1 MVYTSTFRRIREKK
15 TNYRKREKLLVGKKD
30 FVTVNVSDQ
39 NVSAQL
45 IRPDLLGDKVMA
57 SVHSNELLSYG
68 WKGSRKNI
76 PSCYLVGL
84 LLGKKCLQKKI
95 SSAILYIGKRHF
107 TTKIAACLKG
117 LAEAGLEM
125 PFSEDV
131 LPSDDRIQG
140 NHIADY
146 AKKLKEN
153 DDLYKSRFSSNLGSG
168 LEPEKY
174 PNHFSEVKDR
184 IVNDKSEK
192 KSDKS
197 VKSEKSDKSVKS
209 EKSDKSVK
217 SEKSDK
223 SPKTTKTK
231 AAKNKGESK

>member
-1 MVYTSTFRRIREKK
+1 MVYTSTFRRIRERK
-15 TNYRKREKLLVGKKD
+15 TNYRKREKLLIGKKD

-45 IRPDLLGDKVMA
+45 IRPNLLGDKVMA

-95 SSAILYIGKRHF
+95 TRAILYIGKRHF

-117 LAEAGLEM
+117 LSEAGLNM
-125 PFSEDV
+125 PFSDNII
-131 LPSDDRIQG
+131 PSEQRIQG
-140 NHIADY
+140 NHIAEY
-146 AKKLKEN
+146 AKKLKAN
-153 DDLYKSRFSSNLGSG
+153 DELYKSRFSSNIGLG

-174 PNHFSEVKDR
+174 PSHFSEVKDR
-184 IVNDKSEK
+184 IVNEKSEK
-192 KSDKS
+192 ESHKRTKVVSKS
-197 VKSEKSDKSVKS
+197 
-209 EKSDKSVK
+209 
-217 SEKSDK
+217 K
-223 SPKTTKTK
+223 SPKK
-231 AAKNKGESK
+231 KGDSK

>member
-1 MVYTSTFRRIREKK
+1 MVYTSTFRRIRERK
-15 TNYRKREKLLVGKKD
+15 TNYRKREKLLIGKKD

-45 IRPDLLGDKVMA
+45 IRPELLGDKVMA

-84 LLGKKCLQKKI
+84 LLGKKCIQKKI
-95 SSAILYIGKRHF
+95 TRAILYIGKRHF

-117 LAEAGLEM
+117 MSEAGLEM
-125 PFSEDV
+125 PFSEEI
-131 LPSDDRIQG
+131 LPTEERIQG
-140 NHIADY
+140 NHIAEY
-146 AKKLKEN
+146 AKKIKSN

-184 IVNDKSEK
+184 IVNDKSEN
-192 KSDKS
+192 KSDKI
-197 VKSEKSDKSVKS
+197 
-209 EKSDKSVK
+209 
-217 SEKSDK
+217 
-223 SPKTTKTK
+223 PKTPKTAK
-231 AAKNKGESK
+231 AKDSKKKGESK

>member
-1 MVYTSTFRRIREKK
+1 MVYTSTFRRIREGK
-15 TNYRKREKLLVGKKD
+15 TNYRKREKLLIGKQD
-30 FVTVNVSDQ
+30 FVTVNVSDE

-68 WKGSRKNI
+68 WKGSRKNV

-95 SSAILYIGKRHF
+95 TRAILYIGKRHF

-117 LAEAGLEM
+117 LSEAGLEM
-125 PFSEDV
+125 PFSENII
-131 LPSDDRIQG
+131 PSEQRIQG
-140 NHIADY
+140 NHIAEY

-153 DDLYKSRFSSNLGSG
+153 EELYKSRFSSNLGSG

-174 PNHFSEVKDR
+174 PSHFSEVKDR
-184 IVNDKSEK
+184 IVNEKSEK
-192 KSDKS
+192 DSPKRTKAVSKS
-197 VKSEKSDKSVKS
+197 
-209 EKSDKSVK
+209 
-217 SEKSDK
+217 K
-223 SPKTTKTK
+223 SPKK
-231 AAKNKGESK
+231 KGDSK

>member
-1 MVYTSTFRRIREKK
+1 MGGFRFMVYTSTFRRIRERK
-15 TNYRKREKLLVGKKD
+15 TNYRKREKLLIGKKD

-45 IRPDLLGDKVMA
+45 IRPELLGDKVMA

-84 LLGKKCLQKKI
+84 LLGKKCIQKKI
-95 SSAILYIGKRHF
+95 TRAILYIGKRHF

-117 LAEAGLEM
+117 MSEAGLEM
-125 PFSEDV
+125 PFSEEI
-131 LPSDDRIQG
+131 LPTEERIQG
-140 NHIADY
+140 NHIAEY
-146 AKKLKEN
+146 AKKIKSN

-184 IVNDKSEK
+184 IVNDKSEN
-192 KSDKS
+192 KSDKI
-197 VKSEKSDKSVKS
+197 
-209 EKSDKSVK
+209 
-217 SEKSDK
+217 
-223 SPKTTKTK
+223 PKTPKTAK
-231 AAKNKGESK
+231 AKASKKKGESK

>member
-1 MVYTSTFRRIREKK
+1 MVYTSTFRRIRERK

-39 NVSAQL
+39 NISAQL
-45 IRPDLLGDKVMA
+45 IRPELLGDKVMA

-117 LAEAGLEM
+117 LSEAGLEL
-125 PFSEDV
+125 PFSESI
-131 LPSDDRIQG
+131 LPSEDRIQG

-146 AKKLKEN
+146 AKKLKAN
-153 DDLYKSRFSSNLGSG
+153 DDVYKSRFSSNLGSG

-174 PNHFSEVKDR
+174 PSHFSEVKDK
-184 IVNDKSEK
+184 IVHDKAEKEKESE
-192 KSDKS
+192 
-197 VKSEKSDKSVKS
+197 
-209 EKSDKSVK
+209 
-217 SEKSDK
+217 
-223 SPKTTKTK
+223 KTTKTTTK
-231 AAKNKGESK
+231 SKSKSKLYKKKGDSK

>member
-1 MVYTSTFRRIREKK
+1 MVDFRFMVYTSTFRRIRERK
-15 TNYRKREKLLVGKKD
+15 TNYRKREKLLIGKKD

-45 IRPDLLGDKVMA
+45 IRPDLLGDTVMA

-84 LLGKKCLQKKI
+84 LLGKKCIQKKI
-95 SSAILYIGKRHF
+95 TRAILYIGKRHF

-117 LAEAGLEM
+117 MSEAGLEM
-125 PFSEDV
+125 PFSEEI
-131 LPSDDRIQG
+131 LPTEERIQG
-140 NHIADY
+140 NHIAEY
-146 AKKLKEN
+146 AKKIKSN

-192 KSDKS
+192 MSDKM
-197 VKSEKSDKSVKS
+197 
-209 EKSDKSVK
+209 
-217 SEKSDK
+217 
-223 SPKTTKTK
+223 PKTPKSAKAKTSK
-231 AAKNKGESK
+231 KKGESK

>member
-1 MVYTSTFRRIREKK
+1 MVYTSTFRRIRERK

-39 NVSAQL
+39 NISAQL

-117 LAEAGLEM
+117 LSEAGLEL
-125 PFSEDV
+125 PFTENI

-140 NHIADY
+140 THIADY
-146 AKKLKEN
+146 AKKLKAN
-153 DDLYKSRFSSNLGSG
+153 DDVYKSRFSSNLGSG

-174 PNHFSEVKDR
+174 PSHFSEVKDK
-184 IVNDKSEK
+184 IVNDKVEKGKESEK
-192 KSDKS
+192 T
-197 VKSEKSDKSVKS
+197 
-209 EKSDKSVK
+209 
-217 SEKSDK
+217 
-223 SPKTTKTK
+223 PKTT
-231 AAKNKGESK
+231 AKSKPKSKLSKKKGDSK

>member
-1 MVYTSTFRRIREKK
+1 MVYTSTFRRIRERK

-30 FVTVNVSDQ
+30 FVTVNISDQ
-39 NVSAQL
+39 NISAQL

-117 LAEAGLEM
+117 LSEAGLEM
-125 PFSEDV
+125 PFSENI
-131 LPSDDRIQG
+131 LPSEDRIQG

-146 AKKLKEN
+146 AKKLKANE
-153 DDLYKSRFSSNLGSG
+153 DAYKSRFSSSLGSG

-174 PNHFSEVKDR
+174 PSHFSEVKDK
-184 IVNDKSEK
+184 IVNDKIIKEKESEK
-192 KSDKS
+192 TPKS
-197 VKSEKSDKSVKS
+197 
-209 EKSDKSVK
+209 
-217 SEKSDK
+217 
-223 SPKTTKTK
+223 TTKTK
-231 AAKNKGESK
+231 SKSKLSEKKGDLK

>member
-1 MVYTSTFRRIREKK
+1 MVYTSTFRRIRERK
-15 TNYRKREKLLVGKKD
+15 TNYRKREKLLIGKKD

-45 IRPDLLGDKVMA
+45 IRPELLGDKVMA

-84 LLGKKCLQKKI
+84 LLGKKCIQKKI
-95 SSAILYIGKRHF
+95 TRAILYIGKRHF
-107 TTKIAACLKG
+107 TAKIAACLKG
-117 LAEAGLEM
+117 MSEAGLEM
-125 PFSEDV
+125 PFSEEI
-131 LPSDDRIQG
+131 LPTEERIQG
-140 NHIADY
+140 NHIAEY
-146 AKKLKEN
+146 AKKIKSN

-184 IVNDKSEK
+184 IVNDKSEN
-192 KSDKS
+192 KSDKI
-197 VKSEKSDKSVKS
+197 
-209 EKSDKSVK
+209 
-217 SEKSDK
+217 
-223 SPKTTKTK
+223 PKTPKTAK
-231 AAKNKGESK
+231 AKASKKKGESK

>member
-1 MVYTSTFRRIREKK
+1 MVYTSTFRRIRERK
-15 TNYRKREKLLVGKKD
+15 TNYRKREKLLVGRKD

-39 NVSAQL
+39 NISAQL

-117 LAEAGLEM
+117 LSEAGLEL
-125 PFSEDV
+125 PYSEDI
-131 LPSDDRIQG
+131 LPSEDRIQG

-146 AKKLKEN
+146 AKILKTNN
-153 DDLYKSRFSSNLGSG
+153 DVYKSRFSSNLGSG

-174 PNHFSEVKDR
+174 PSHFSEVRDK
-184 IVNDKSEK
+184 IVNDKVEKEKESE
-192 KSDKS
+192 
-197 VKSEKSDKSVKS
+197 
-209 EKSDKSVK
+209 
-217 SEKSDK
+217 
-223 SPKTTKTK
+223 KTTKTTTK
-231 AAKNKGESK
+231 SKSKSKLSKKKGDSK

>member
-15 TNYRKREKLLVGKKD
+15 TNYRKREKLLVGRKD

-39 NVSAQL
+39 NISAQL

-174 PNHFSEVKDR
+174 PSHFSEVKDK
-184 IVNDKSEK
+184 IVNDKVQKEK
-192 KSDKS
+192 
-197 VKSEKSDKSVKS
+197 EP
-209 EKSDKSVK
+209 E
-217 SEKSDK
+217 
-223 SPKTTKTK
+223 KTTKTTTK
-231 AAKNKGESK
+231 PKPKPKLSKKKEILNE

>member
-1 MVYTSTFRRIREKK
+1 MVYTSTFRRIRERK
-15 TNYRKREKLLVGKKD
+15 TNYRKREKLLIGKKD

-39 NVSAQL
+39 NISAQL
-45 IRPDLLGDKVMA
+45 IRPDILGDKVMA

-84 LLGKKCLQKKI
+84 LLGKKCIQKKI
-95 SSAILYIGKRHF
+95 TSAILYIGKRHF

-117 LAEAGLEM
+117 LSEAGLEM
-125 PFSEDV
+125 PISEEV
-131 LPSDDRIQG
+131 LPSEDRIQG
-140 NHIADY
+140 NHIAEY
-146 AKKLKEN
+146 AKKIKSN
-153 DDLYKSRFSSNLGSG
+153 DDLYKSRFSSSLGLG

-184 IVNDKSEK
+184 IVNEKSEK

-197 VKSEKSDKSVKS
+197 DKPVKV
-209 EKSDKSVK
+209 
-217 SEKSDK
+217 
-223 SPKTTKTK
+223 PKTTKAK
-231 AAKNKGESK
+231 ASKKKGESK

>member
-39 NVSAQL
+39 NISAQL

-117 LAEAGLEM
+117 LSEAGMEM
-125 PFSEDV
+125 PFSENI
-131 LPSDDRIQG
+131 LPSEDRIQG

-146 AKKLKEN
+146 AKKLKANE
-153 DDLYKSRFSSNLGSG
+153 DVYKSRFSSNLGSG

-174 PNHFSEVKDR
+174 PSHFSEVKDR
-184 IVNDKSEK
+184 IVNDKAKKEKESEKTPKTTIKTKSKSKLSEK
-192 KSDKS
+192 KGD
-197 VKSEKSDKSVKS
+197 
-209 EKSDKSVK
+209 
-217 SEKSDK
+217 
-223 SPKTTKTK
+223 
-231 AAKNKGESK
+231 SK

>member
-1 MVYTSTFRRIREKK
+1 MVYTSTFRRIRERK
-15 TNYRKREKLLVGKKD
+15 TNYRKREKLLIGKKD

-45 IRPDLLGDKVMA
+45 IRPELLGDKVMA

-84 LLGKKCLQKKI
+84 LLGKKCIQKKI
-95 SSAILYIGKRHF
+95 TRAILYIGKRHF

-117 LAEAGLEM
+117 MSEAGLEM
-125 PFSEDV
+125 PFSEEI
-131 LPSDDRIQG
+131 LPTEERIQG
-140 NHIADY
+140 NHIAEY
-146 AKKLKEN
+146 AKKIKSN

-184 IVNDKSEK
+184 IVNDKSEN
-192 KSDKS
+192 KSDKL
-197 VKSEKSDKSVKS
+197 
-209 EKSDKSVK
+209 
-217 SEKSDK
+217 
-223 SPKTTKTK
+223 PKTPKTAK
-231 AAKNKGESK
+231 AKASKKKGESK

>member
-1 MVYTSTFRRIREKK
+1 MVYSSTFRRIRERK

-30 FVTVNVSDQ
+30 FVTVNVSDE
-39 NVSAQL
+39 NISAQL
-45 IRPDLLGDKVMA
+45 IRPELLGDKVMA

-117 LAEAGLEM
+117 LSEAGLEL
-125 PFSEDV
+125 PFSESI
-131 LPSDDRIQG
+131 LPSEDRIQG

-146 AKKLKEN
+146 AKKLKAN
-153 DDLYKSRFSSNLGSG
+153 DDMYKSRFSSNLGSG

-174 PNHFSEVKDR
+174 PSHFSEVKDK
-184 IVNDKSEK
+184 IVHDKAEKEKESEK
-192 KSDKS
+192 TM
-197 VKSEKSDKSVKS
+197 
-209 EKSDKSVK
+209 
-217 SEKSDK
+217 
-223 SPKTTKTK
+223 KTTTKSKTK
-231 AAKNKGESK
+231 SKLSKKKEIQNE

>member
-39 NVSAQL
+39 NISAQL

-117 LAEAGLEM
+117 LSEAGLEL
-125 PFSEDV
+125 PFSESI
-131 LPSDDRIQG
+131 LPSEDRIQG

-146 AKKLKEN
+146 AKKLKANE
-153 DDLYKSRFSSNLGSG
+153 DVYKSRFSSNLGSG

-174 PNHFSEVKDR
+174 PSHFSEVKDK
-184 IVNDKSEK
+184 IVNDKVKKEKESEK
-192 KSDKS
+192 T
-197 VKSEKSDKSVKS
+197 
-209 EKSDKSVK
+209 
-217 SEKSDK
+217 
-223 SPKTTKTK
+223 PKTTTKTK
-231 AAKNKGESK
+231 SKSKLSEKKGDSK

>member
-1 MVYTSTFRRIREKK
+1 MVYTSTFRRIRERK
-15 TNYRKREKLLVGKKD
+15 TNYRKREKLLIGKKD

-39 NVSAQL
+39 NISAQL
-45 IRPDLLGDKVMA
+45 IRPELLGDKVMA

-84 LLGKKCLQKKI
+84 LLGKKCIQKKI
-95 SSAILYIGKRHF
+95 TRAILYIGKRHF

-117 LAEAGLEM
+117 MSEAGLEM
-125 PFSEDV
+125 PFSEEI
-131 LPSDDRIQG
+131 LPTEERIQG
-140 NHIADY
+140 NHIAEY
-146 AKKLKEN
+146 AKKIKSN

-184 IVNDKSEK
+184 IVNDKSEN
-192 KSDKS
+192 KSDKI
-197 VKSEKSDKSVKS
+197 
-209 EKSDKSVK
+209 
-217 SEKSDK
+217 
-223 SPKTTKTK
+223 PKTPKTAK
-231 AAKNKGESK
+231 AKASKKKGESK

>member
-15 TNYRKREKLLVGKKD
+15 TNYRKREKLLVGRKD

-39 NVSAQL
+39 NISAQL

-57 SVHSNELLSYG
+57 SAHSNELLSYG

-125 PFSEDV
+125 PFSENV

-146 AKKLKEN
+146 AKNLKEN

-174 PNHFSEVKDR
+174 PSHFSEVKDK
-184 IVNDKSEK
+184 IVNDKVQKEK
-192 KSDKS
+192 GP
-197 VKSEKSDKSVKS
+197 E
-209 EKSDKSVK
+209 
-217 SEKSDK
+217 
-223 SPKTTKTK
+223 KTTKTT
-231 AAKNKGESK
+231 AKPKPKPKLSKKKGDSK

>member
-1 MVYTSTFRRIREKK
+1 MVYTSTFRRIRERK

-39 NVSAQL
+39 NISAQL

-117 LAEAGLEM
+117 LSEAGLEM
-125 PFSEDV
+125 PFSENI
-131 LPSDDRIQG
+131 LPSEDRIQG

-146 AKKLKEN
+146 AKKLKANE
-153 DDLYKSRFSSNLGSG
+153 DVYKSRFSSNLGSG

-174 PNHFSEVKDR
+174 PSHFSEVKDK
-184 IVNDKSEK
+184 IVNDKVKKEKESEK
-192 KSDKS
+192 T
-197 VKSEKSDKSVKS
+197 
-209 EKSDKSVK
+209 
-217 SEKSDK
+217 
-223 SPKTTKTK
+223 PKTTTKTK
-231 AAKNKGESK
+231 SKSKLSEKKGDSK

>member
-1 MVYTSTFRRIREKK
+1 MVYTSTFRRIRERK

-39 NVSAQL
+39 NISAQL

-117 LAEAGLEM
+117 LSEAGLEL
-125 PFSEDV
+125 PFSENI
-131 LPSDDRIQG
+131 LPSEDRIQG
-140 NHIADY
+140 THIADY
-146 AKKLKEN
+146 AKKLKAN
-153 DDLYKSRFSSNLGSG
+153 DDVYKSRFSSNLGSG

-174 PNHFSEVKDR
+174 PSHFSEVKDK
-184 IVNDKSEK
+184 IVNENVEKGKESEK
-192 KSDKS
+192 T
-197 VKSEKSDKSVKS
+197 
-209 EKSDKSVK
+209 
-217 SEKSDK
+217 
-223 SPKTTKTK
+223 PKTTAISKPK
-231 AAKNKGESK
+231 SKLSKKKGDSK

>member
-1 MVYTSTFRRIREKK
+1 MVYTSTFRRIRERK
-15 TNYRKREKLLVGKKD
+15 TNYRKREKLLIGKKD

-84 LLGKKCLQKKI
+84 LLGKKCIQKKI
-95 SSAILYIGKRHF
+95 RRAILYIGKRHF

-117 LAEAGLEM
+117 MSEAGLEM
-125 PFSEDV
+125 PFSEEII
-131 LPSDDRIQG
+131 PTEERIQG
-140 NHIADY
+140 NHIAEY
-146 AKKLKEN
+146 AKKIKSN
-153 DDLYKSRFSSNLGSG
+153 DDLYKSRFCSNLGSG

-184 IVNDKSEK
+184 IVNDKSEN
-192 KSDKS
+192 KSDKI
-197 VKSEKSDKSVKS
+197 
-209 EKSDKSVK
+209 
-217 SEKSDK
+217 
-223 SPKTTKTK
+223 PKTPKTVK
-231 AAKNKGESK
+231 AKTSKKKGESK

>member
-15 TNYRKREKLLVGKKD
+15 TNYRKREKLLVGRKD

-39 NVSAQL
+39 NISAQL
-45 IRPDLLGDKVMA
+45 IRPDLLGDKVLA

-174 PNHFSEVKDR
+174 PSHFSEVKDK
-184 IVNDKSEK
+184 IVNDKVQKEK
-192 KSDKS
+192 
-197 VKSEKSDKSVKS
+197 EP
-209 EKSDKSVK
+209 E
-217 SEKSDK
+217 
-223 SPKTTKTK
+223 KTTKTTTK
-231 AAKNKGESK
+231 PKPKPKLSKKKGDSK

>member
-1 MVYTSTFRRIREKK
+1 MVYTSTFRRIRERK

-39 NVSAQL
+39 NISAQL

-117 LAEAGLEM
+117 LSEAGLEM
-125 PFSEDV
+125 PFSENI
-131 LPSDDRIQG
+131 LPSEDRIQG

-146 AKKLKEN
+146 AKKLKAN
-153 DDLYKSRFSSNLGSG
+153 DDVYKSRFSSNLGSG

-174 PNHFSEVKDR
+174 PSHFSEVKDR
-184 IVNDKSEK
+184 IVSEKSEK
-192 KSDKS
+192 ESIKRTKVVSKS
-197 VKSEKSDKSVKS
+197 
-209 EKSDKSVK
+209 
-217 SEKSDK
+217 K
-223 SPKTTKTK
+223 SPKK
-231 AAKNKGESK
+231 KGDSK

>member
-1 MVYTSTFRRIREKK
+1 MVYTSTLRRIRERK
-15 TNYRKREKLLVGKKD
+15 TNYRKREKLLIGKKD

-95 SSAILYIGKRHF
+95 TSAILYIGKRHF

-117 LAEAGLEM
+117 LSEAGLEM
-125 PFSEDV
+125 PFSEDII
-131 LPSDDRIQG
+131 PSEERIQG
-140 NHIADY
+140 NHIAEY
-146 AKKLKEN
+146 AKKIKTN
-153 DDLYKSRFSSNLGSG
+153 DDLYKSRFSSNLGLG
-168 LEPEKY
+168 LDPEKY
-174 PNHFSEVKDR
+174 PSHFSEVKDR
-184 IVNDKSEK
+184 IVSDKSEK
-192 KSDKS
+192 KS
-197 VKSEKSDKSVKS
+197 E
-209 EKSDKSVK
+209 
-217 SEKSDK
+217 K
-223 SPKTTKTK
+223 SPKATSKSK
-231 AAKNKGESK
+231 SPKKKGDSK

>member
-1 MVYTSTFRRIREKK
+1 MVYTSTFRRIRERK
-15 TNYRKREKLLVGKKD
+15 TNYRKREKLLIGKKD

-84 LLGKKCLQKKI
+84 LLGKKCIQKKI
-95 SSAILYIGKRHF
+95 TRAILYIGKRHF

-117 LAEAGLEM
+117 MSEAGLEM
-125 PFSEDV
+125 PFSEEI
-131 LPSDDRIQG
+131 LPTEERIQG
-140 NHIADY
+140 NHIAEY
-146 AKKLKEN
+146 AKKIKSNE
-153 DDLYKSRFSSNLGSG
+153 DLYKSRFSSNLGSG

-174 PNHFSEVKDR
+174 QNHFSEVKDR
-184 IVNDKSEK
+184 IVNDKSEN
-192 KSDKS
+192 KSDKI
-197 VKSEKSDKSVKS
+197 
-209 EKSDKSVK
+209 
-217 SEKSDK
+217 
-223 SPKTTKTK
+223 PKTPKTAK
-231 AAKNKGESK
+231 AKASKKKGESK

>member
-1 MVYTSTFRRIREKK
+1 MVYTSTFRRIRERK

-39 NVSAQL
+39 NISAQL

-84 LLGKKCLQKKI
+84 LLGKKCLQMKI

-117 LAEAGLEM
+117 LSEAGLEL
-125 PFSEDV
+125 PFSESI
-131 LPSDDRIQG
+131 LPSEDRIQG
-140 NHIADY
+140 THIADY
-146 AKKLKEN
+146 AKKLKAN
-153 DDLYKSRFSSNLGSG
+153 DDVYKSRFSSNLGSG

-174 PNHFSEVKDR
+174 PSHFSEVKDK
-184 IVNDKSEK
+184 IVNDKVEKEKESEK
-192 KSDKS
+192 T
-197 VKSEKSDKSVKS
+197 
-209 EKSDKSVK
+209 
-217 SEKSDK
+217 
-223 SPKTTKTK
+223 PKTTTK
-231 AAKNKGESK
+231 SKSKSKLSKKKEIRNE

>member
-1 MVYTSTFRRIREKK
+1 MVYTSTFRRIRERK
-15 TNYRKREKLLVGKKD
+15 TNYRKREKLLIGKKD

-45 IRPDLLGDKVMA
+45 IRPELLGDKVMA

-84 LLGKKCLQKKI
+84 LLGKKCIQKKI
-95 SSAILYIGKRHF
+95 TRAILYIGKRHF

-117 LAEAGLEM
+117 MSEAGLEM
-125 PFSEDV
+125 PFSEEI
-131 LPSDDRIQG
+131 LPTEERIQG
-140 NHIADY
+140 NHIAEY
-146 AKKLKEN
+146 AKKIKSN
-153 DDLYKSRFSSNLGSG
+153 DDLYKSRFSSSLGSG

-184 IVNDKSEK
+184 IVNDKSEN
-192 KSDKS
+192 KSDKI
-197 VKSEKSDKSVKS
+197 
-209 EKSDKSVK
+209 
-217 SEKSDK
+217 
-223 SPKTTKTK
+223 PKTTKTAK
-231 AAKNKGESK
+231 AKASKKKGESK